1 MIEIIDLELCDGDI
15 SSAVRLRATEDSD
28 VRGLYQYVK
37 ERAVD
42 AAETA
47 QGQKMYLVEM
57 GENAEG
63 LPCASMYINNVI
75 ERQIFATRT

>member
-15 SSAVRLRATEDSD
+15 SSSVRLKVTSDSD

-37 ERAVD
+37 ERALDV
-42 AAETA
+42 AEN
-47 QGQKMYLVEM
+47 GNYLVEM

-75 ERQIFATRT
+75 ERQIFATRD